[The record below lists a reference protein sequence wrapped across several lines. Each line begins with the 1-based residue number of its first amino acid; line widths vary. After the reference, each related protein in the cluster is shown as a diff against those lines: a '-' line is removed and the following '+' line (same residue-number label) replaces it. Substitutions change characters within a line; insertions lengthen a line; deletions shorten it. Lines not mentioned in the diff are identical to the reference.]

1 MQLSS
6 DLNKQAQKE
15 IFSRKL
21 EKEVHLIRSN
31 FQKHLGV
38 YLDTKLNL
46 THHVKEKLKKA
57 IKAVVLIR
65 KLHFILP
72 GIAY

>member
-46 THHVKEKLKKA
+46 SSRSYKKTA
-57 IKAVVLIR
+57 FYSARHSLLTII
-65 KLHFILP
+65 
-72 GIAY
+72 